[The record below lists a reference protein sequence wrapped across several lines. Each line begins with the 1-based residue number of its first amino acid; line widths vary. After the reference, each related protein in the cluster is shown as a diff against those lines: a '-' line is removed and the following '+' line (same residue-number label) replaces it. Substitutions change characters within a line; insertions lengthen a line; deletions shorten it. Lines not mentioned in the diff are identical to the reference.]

1 MEEDEAENYELQR
14 YISATEACARLLE
27 IPLQVS
33 SHGVKLITFHLPGEE
48 SVPVGDGAEGADDDG
63 ERDTG
68 VPYVSMLHRYFLR
81 PCVDIDVPGL
91 DARHMDD
98 VTVREYFENFNHAKT
113 LPASLQRVLNASD
126 SDSDGGDSDRPRR
139 RAGSDSSNAS
149 DGIPGSVASHLGR
162 SVDGDGERA
171 RAVGGVRGRGRRGGR
186 GRGGRGRGGRGRGR
200 GGRGRG
206 GRGSGGGGGP
216 GRGRSSAVHRDDIWQ
231 DQAVHPQPVHWVW
244 PKSARGISRLPGIL
258 PTQGQAYYLRL
269 LLLTVPARDFDDLL
283 VVDGTRYDTFKDA
296 AVARGL
302 VRNGDEAAT
311 AMRVVAEDETSTP
324 SELRYLYGMLLLH
337 GDPNEGDAL
346 ELFRRFWRPMALD
359 ITNPRWRPGSREDSQ
374 AGLTD
379 NLRKVLLLRRVNAML
394 DCFGKCGEDFGLPN
408 QADVEAELTPHER
421 ALLADVPSRQDE
433 LRALQ
438 SPRQALEFYHRAVRD
453 LTPEQR
459 VIVDYWVSERQ
470 AGRSPQ
476 IFIDAL
482 AGRGKTHVMRA
493 IAAWERSQEGL
504 PLSCAYTGIVAAMH
518 LGGMTAHRLFGL
530 PITSSAGETAGSSI
544 SRGSEKGQLL
554 AAGSAIIVD
563 EAFMLRCDCGG
574 ASERAAYSH
583 CVPLPQKV

>member
-48 SVPVGDGAEGADDDG
+48 SVPVGDGADEANDDG
-63 ERDTG
+63 DRDTG

-81 PCVDIDVPGL
+81 PSVDIDVSGL
-91 DARHMDD
+91 GARHMDD

-126 SDSDGGDSDRPRR
+126 SDSDGSDRPRG
-139 RAGSDSSNAS
+139 RAGSDASNAS
-149 DGIPGSVASHLGR
+149 DGIPA
-162 SVDGDGERA
+162 SVDSGGERVPA
-171 RAVGGVRGRGRRGGR
+171 ARGGR
-186 GRGGRGRGGRGRGR
+186 GRGRGRGRGGRGR

-206 GRGSGGGGGP
+206 GRGSGGGGAP
-216 GRGRSSAVHRDDIWQ
+216 GRGRASAVHRDDIWQ

-244 PKSARGISRLPGIL
+244 PKSARGISRLPAIL

-283 VVDGTRYDTFKDA
+283 VVDDTRYDTFKDA

-311 AMRVVAEDETSTP
+311 AMREVAEDETSTP

-337 GDPNEGDAL
+337 GDPNEGDPL
-346 ELFRRFWRPMALD
+346 QLFRRFWRPMALD

-379 NLRKVLLLRRVNAML
+379 HLRKALLLRRVNAML

-408 QADVEAELTPHER
+408 QADVEAELTPYER
-421 ALLADVPSRQDE
+421 SLLADVPSRQDE

-438 SPRQALEFYHRAVRD
+438 SSRQALEFYHRAARD
-453 LTPEQR
+453 LTGEQR

-482 AGRGKTHVMRA
+482 AGRGKTHVMRV
-493 IAAWERSQEGL
+493 IAAWERSQDGL

-530 PITSSAGETAGSSI
+530 PITSTAGETAGSSI

-563 EAFMLRCDCGG
+563 EAFMLRCDCGRVSLSVL
-574 ASERAAYSH
+574 A
-583 CVPLPQKV
+583 PPTD